1 MVNDR
6 YFRRGKNEMTE
17 PKRILIT
24 RTDRLGDVV
33 LSTPVIRFLRD
44 KYPSA
49 YIAFMVRPYTKDVVE
64 HDPHLDEVIVY
75 DKLYSQRSFLGTLK
89 FAMRLRNKR
98 FDMAIALHPT
108 NRVHIMLFLAA
119 IPVRIGYN
127 RKMGALL
134 TKRVVHD
141 KQKGRKHEVDNNFD
155 LLAKAGF
162 DVSEAERRPY
172 IVTHDREKSVVDVVI
187 RDQGIGDK
195 IIAVHA
201 GASCPSK
208 RWPPER
214 FAQVCDA
221 LASDFRH
228 DIVLVGGSD
237 TRGYSRMVSSK
248 MKSKAFDLTAMLR
261 VGELAELLSRCRVFI
276 SNDSGPV
283 HISVAVGTPVVCVF
297 GRNDPGLSPARWGP
311 LGKEDIVLHKDV
323 GCEKCLAHNCLKD
336 FACLKAITADE
347 VIDAAGK
354 ILSRS
359 SY

>member
-1 MVNDR
+1 M
-6 YFRRGKNEMTE
+6 ME

-49 YIAFMVRPYTKDVVE
+49 HIAFMVRPYTRDVVE
-64 HDPHLDEVIVY
+64 HNPHLDEVIVY
-75 DKLYSQRSFLGTLK
+75 DKRYSQRGFWGTLK
-89 FAMRLRNKR
+89 FAMRLRRKR
-98 FDMAIALHPT
+98 FDMAVALHPT

-119 IPVRIGYN
+119 VPVRIGYN
-127 RKMGALL
+127 RKMGGLL

-141 KQKGRKHEVDNNFD
+141 KQKGNRHEVDNNFD

-162 DVSEAERRPY
+162 DVSDAERRPY
-172 IVTHDREKSVVDVVI
+172 IVTEDREKSVVNDVI
-187 RDQGIGDK
+187 RDQGMGDK
-195 IIAVHA
+195 LIAIHA

-214 FAQVCDA
+214 FARVCDA
-221 LASDFRH
+221 LASDFRY
-228 DIVLVGGSD
+228 DIILVGGSD
-237 TRGYSRMVSSK
+237 AMEYSRTVSSK
-248 MKSKAFDLTAMLR
+248 MKSKVFDLTGRLR
-261 VGELAELLSRCRVFI
+261 VGELAELLSRCSILI

-297 GRNDPGLSPARWGP
+297 GRNDPGLSPMRWGP
-311 LGKEDIVLHKDV
+311 VGKEDIVLHKDV
-323 GCEKCLAHNCLKD
+323 GCGKCLAHNCLKD

-347 VIDAAGK
+347 VIGAAGK
-354 ILSRS
+354 ILSKS
-359 SY
+359 SHLAGP